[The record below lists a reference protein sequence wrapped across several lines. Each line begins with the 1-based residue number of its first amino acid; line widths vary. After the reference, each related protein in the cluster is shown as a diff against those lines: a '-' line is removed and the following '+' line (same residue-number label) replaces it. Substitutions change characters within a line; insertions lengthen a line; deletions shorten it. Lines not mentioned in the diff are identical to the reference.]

1 MTPTPKETVFMKD
14 KKLAAAMAAVHMYI
28 KTQEEAVAVSMQN
41 QAAEA
46 AGKRAGIG
54 QINLWG
60 LSGRQSIMN
69 ANAMI
74 RQRMM
79 K

>member
-1 MTPTPKETVFMKD
+1 MAKETFFMKN
-14 KKLAAAMAAVHMYI
+14 KKLAAAMAAVQMYI
-28 KTQEEAVAVSMQN
+28 RTQEEAAIIALQN
-41 QAAEA
+41 QASNA
-46 AGKRAGIG
+46 AVKSAPVG

-60 LSGRQSIMN
+60 LSGRQAIMN

-74 RQRMM
+74 RQRML

>member
-1 MTPTPKETVFMKD
+1 MKN
-14 KKLAAAMAAVHMYI
+14 KKLAAAMTAVHMYI
-28 KTQEEAVAVSMQN
+28 RTQEDAAIIAMQS
-41 QAAEA
+41 QADD
-46 AGKRAGIG
+46 AGAKPLAPVG

-60 LSGRQSIMN
+60 ISGRQAIMN

-74 RQRMM
+74 RQRML

>member
-1 MTPTPKETVFMKD
+1 MKN
-14 KKLAAAMAAVHMYI
+14 KKLAAAMAAVQMYI
-28 KTQEEAVAVSMQN
+28 RTQEEAAVVAMQN
-41 QAAEA
+41 QASDA
-46 AGKRAGIG
+46 AAKALAPASVG

-60 LSGRQSIMN
+60 LSGRQAIMN

-74 RQRMM
+74 RQRML

>member
-1 MTPTPKETVFMKD
+1 MKN

-28 KTQEEAVAVSMQN
+28 KTQEEAAAVAMQN
-41 QAAEA
+41 QAADA
-46 AGKRAGIG
+46 ANKNACAG

-60 LSGRQSIMN
+60 LSGRQAIMN

-74 RQRMM
+74 RQRML

>member
-1 MTPTPKETVFMKD
+1 MKN

-28 KTQEEAVAVSMQN
+28 RTQEEAAVVAIQN
-41 QAAEA
+41 QAADA
-46 AGKRAGIG
+46 AAKHAPVG
-54 QINLWG
+54 QMNLWG
-60 LSGRQSIMN
+60 LSGRQAIMN

-74 RQRMM
+74 RQRML